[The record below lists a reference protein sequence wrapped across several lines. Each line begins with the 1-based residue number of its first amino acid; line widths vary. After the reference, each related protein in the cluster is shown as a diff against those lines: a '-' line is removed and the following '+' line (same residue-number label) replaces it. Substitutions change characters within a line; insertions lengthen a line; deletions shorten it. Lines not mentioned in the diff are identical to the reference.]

1 MIHKRKKELRR
12 KVQEFRDSIDPEQ
25 RELLSARVAA
35 NLWSVPEFAAAET
48 VLFFISFRS
57 EVDTMPMIIRALE
70 EGKNVCVPCTDA
82 GNKAMVASHII
93 DLDTDLELG
102 NYDILEPRAECL
114 RPLPPESM
122 DVILMPGVAFD
133 LTGGRLGYG
142 GGYYDRFLEKCSPG
156 CMLIAV
162 AFEMQMVEHVP
173 CADHDASIHKIVTE
187 NRIIDCPSACPL
199 H

>member
-1 MIHKRKKELRR
+1 MIHKRKKELRK
-12 KVQEFRDSIDPEQ
+12 KVQELRDSIDLEQ
-25 RELLSARVAA
+25 REILSAHVAE
-35 NLWSVPEFAAAET
+35 NLWTVPEFMSADT

-57 EVDTMPMIIRALE
+57 EVDTMPMIVRALR
-70 EGKNVCVPCTDA
+70 EGKTVCVPCTDA
-82 GNKAMVASHII
+82 GNKAMVASRIADI
-93 DLDTDLELG
+93 DSDLEVG
-102 NYDILEPRAECL
+102 NYEILEPREECL

-162 AFEMQMVEHVP
+162 AFEIQIVEHVP

-187 NRIIDCPSACPL
+187 TRVIDCPSTCPL
-199 H
+199 Y